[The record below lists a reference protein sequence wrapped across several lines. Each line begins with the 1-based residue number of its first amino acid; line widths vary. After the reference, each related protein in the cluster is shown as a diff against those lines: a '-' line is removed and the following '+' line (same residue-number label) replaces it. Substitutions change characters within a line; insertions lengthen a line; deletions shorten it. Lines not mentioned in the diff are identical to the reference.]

1 MDRSIIESWW
11 TKNIS
16 VKYTKESGRNVVN
29 IAINLEEILID
40 SQIIP
45 RLEEAKAL
53 VNQTDVYTD
62 KSIARLNQ
70 TIIATEAIVDI
81 KYPTQSEI
89 NKATQLINS
98 AIMD

>member
-1 MDRSIIESWW
+1 MKVDEQKTYSI
-11 TKNIS
+11 
-16 VKYTKESGRNVVN
+16 KYTKESGRNVVN

-70 TIIATEAIVDI
+70 AIIAAEAIVDI